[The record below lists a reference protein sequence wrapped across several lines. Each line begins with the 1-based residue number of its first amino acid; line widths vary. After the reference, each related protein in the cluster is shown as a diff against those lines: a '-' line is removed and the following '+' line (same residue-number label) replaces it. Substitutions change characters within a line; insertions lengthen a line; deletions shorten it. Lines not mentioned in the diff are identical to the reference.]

1 MTPSRGD
8 GYLTTTESAELLNVK
23 PHLIRKW
30 RQRGWLRPQG
40 LDERNRPLHTAE
52 ALRAAERL
60 TRAHGLE
67 ASGVDP
73 RRTRTGTR
81 AAA

>member
-8 GYLTTTESAELLNVK
+8 GFMTTPESAEFLNVK

-30 RQRGWLRPQG
+30 RERGWLKPQG

-60 TRAHGLE
+60 TRRHGIE

-73 RRTRTGTR
+73 RLTRTGAK